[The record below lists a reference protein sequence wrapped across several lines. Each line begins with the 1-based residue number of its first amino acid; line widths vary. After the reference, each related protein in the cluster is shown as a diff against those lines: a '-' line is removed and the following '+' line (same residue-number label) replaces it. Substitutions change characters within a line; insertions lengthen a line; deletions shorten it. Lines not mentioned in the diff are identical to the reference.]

1 MFIIL
6 INEDHLYINCIQ
18 LSVLLILGIALPG
31 CELQGGAPPVSS
43 SLEEATVKGIVRFHG
58 KVIDN
63 GNIIF
68 HCANIKR
75 PNAGVRETSIGK
87 DGAYSV
93 RTLVGGNTVELQCR
107 ELRDPKTRRPVP
119 YELHFDVESGENTLD
134 INIDKKLARSNR

>member
-1 MFIIL
+1 M
-6 INEDHLYINCIQ
+6 YINRIPIWIF
-18 LSVLLILGIALPG
+18 LIFVIALPG

-43 SLEEATVKGIVRFHG
+43 SLEEATVKGIIRLHG
-58 KVIDN
+58 KAIDN

-68 HCANIKR
+68 HCANINR

-107 ELRDPKTRRPVP
+107 ELRDPKTRRPIS
-119 YELHFDVESGENTLD
+119 YESHFDVESGENTLD
-134 INIDKKLARSNR
+134 IDIDKKLARSNR

>member
-1 MFIIL
+1 MHINRIEIWIFL
-6 INEDHLYINCIQ
+6 IFAI
-18 LSVLLILGIALPG
+18 VLPG

-43 SLEEATVKGIVRFHG
+43 SLEEATVKGTVRLHG

-63 GNIIF
+63 GNIVF

-93 RTLVGGNTVELQCR
+93 QTLVGGNTVELQCR
-107 ELRDPKTRRPVP
+107 ELRDPKTRRPIP

-134 INIDKKLARSNR
+134 MDIDKKLALSKR